1 MIHVLEPLLV
11 DELLWFLCEK
21 LYLVCYVERELGT
34 FLLMMVFVFL
44 YLPTYIETSQPT
56 VAN

>member
-11 DELLWFLCEK
+11 DDLLWFLCEK

-34 FLLMMVFVFL
+34 FLLMMVFVFVYSL
-44 YLPTYIETSQPT
+44 TYMETVQPT
-56 VAN
+56 VAS